1 MYFYEFLEMKVCKIY
16 RKKNEKIN
24 EALEIFGI
32 SSSLSILLVNISR
45 TPGLTQN
52 QLKDFLN
59 LDKTTISKSLKSLEE
74 KQLIEK
80 FIDTTDKRSFRIFP
94 STKGKK
100 MSQDIKVILEENWK
114 NELSTLSSEELKT
127 FDNILDKI
135 LYNL

>member
-1 MYFYEFLEMKVCKIY
+1 MSFYEFLEMKFCKIY